1 MTTGTLKIVL
11 EKDLYTADENKP
23 NSEYEWQILS
33 KVKNLGQKDQF
44 SQLAL

>member
-23 NSEYEWQILS
+23 NSGYEWEILS
-33 KVKNLGQKDQF
+33 KVKNLG
-44 SQLAL
+44 